1 MEYKTLFLKSLIFFL
16 LYNLLLIVVNPNFGN
31 YLSSFQITTQNMFN
45 LSSYPLLNTNGLSG
59 DYGILDGLVAIAN
72 ALWYGLASFL
82 NIIVIFFFFIGY
94 TLYIMSLFIQ
104 LIFASFTFLMSINTF
119 LSMVLIIPYI
129 VIIIIMIFSIIE
141 LIHI

>member
-16 LYNLLLIVVNPNFGN
+16 LYNLLLIVVNPNFSN

-59 DYGILDGLVAIAN
+59 NYGILNGLVAIAN

-129 VIIIIMIFSIIE
+129 VIIIVMIFSIIE

>member
-16 LYNLLLIVVNPNFGN
+16 LYNLLLIVVNPNFSN

-59 DYGILDGLVAIAN
+59 NYGILNGLVAIMN

>member
-16 LYNLLLIVVNPNFGN
+16 LYNLLLIIVNPNFSN

-59 DYGILDGLVAIAN
+59 NYGILNGLVAIMN

-129 VIIIIMIFSIIE
+129 VIIIVMIFSIIE

>member
-16 LYNLLLIVVNPNFGN
+16 LYNLLLIVVNPNFSN

-59 DYGILDGLVAIAN
+59 NYGILNGLVAIMN

-129 VIIIIMIFSIIE
+129 VIIIVMIFSIIE

>member
-16 LYNLLLIVVNPNFGN
+16 LYNLLLIIVNPNFGN

-59 DYGILDGLVAIAN
+59 NYGILNGLVAIAN

-129 VIIIIMIFSIIE
+129 VIIIVMIFSIIE

>member
-16 LYNLLLIVVNPNFGN
+16 LYNLLLIIVNPNFGN

-59 DYGILDGLVAIAN
+59 NYGILNGLVAIAN

>member
-16 LYNLLLIVVNPNFGN
+16 LYNLLLIVVNPNFSN

-129 VIIIIMIFSIIE
+129 VIIIVMIFSIIE